1 MTSRE
6 RLLAL
11 LGGEPTDRIG
21 IQMRGVGVWD
31 RAWCASRHAS
41 FRPLIDA
48 VREHGDWT
56 AGIGF
61 DQGFCYSA
69 AAIHRRETVE
79 AVPDHPDVEHH
90 VTVIEGPRGPLRR
103 VMARSRV
110 GHPDMTVEHFVKT
123 PEDAENLLA
132 LPYEP
137 LRPDTARF
145 LELDRAVGDRG
156 LVVVGLGYDPVGEVY
171 ELLGTERLAFW
182 SLEHRDLL
190 HRMLGEFLRRRLDV
204 IEHLARSG
212 LARAMPLVVGH
223 VGAEVVVPP
232 LASPADFRDFVVRYD
247 RPMHDAVH
255 AMGGFVHVHSHGSI
269 SRLLEDFVAMGA
281 DVLHPVEAPPLGD
294 TPLAE
299 AKRRIGSKLV
309 IEGNVEISRV
319 LDEEPAA
326 FRRRIQRTVA
336 DGKPGGRFIICPTA
350 SPYPV
355 ELSDRAV
362 RNYLSIIEV
371 ALAEGRY

>member
-11 LGGEPTDRIG
+11 LRGEPTDRIG
-21 IQMRGVGVWD
+21 IQIRGVHVWND
-31 RAWCASRHAS
+31 RWCASRHES

-48 VREHGDWT
+48 VREHGDW
-56 AGIGF
+56 AVGIGF
-61 DQGFCYSA
+61 EQGFCYSA
-69 AAIHRRETVE
+69 APVALHTSIEE
-79 AVPDHPDVEHH
+79 VPDHADVEHH
-90 VTVIEGPRGPLRR
+90 VTFIDGPQGPLRR
-103 VMARSRV
+103 VVARSRV

-145 LELDRAVGDRG
+145 LELDRTVGDRG
-156 LVVVGLGYDPVGEVY
+156 LVLVGLGYDPIGEVY

-182 SLEHRDLL
+182 SVEHRDLL

-204 IEHLARSG
+204 IEHIAQSG
-212 LARAMPLVVGH
+212 VALAMPLMVGH

-247 RPMHDAVH
+247 RPLHDAVH

-269 SRLLEDFVAMGA
+269 SKLLEDFVAMGT
-281 DVLHPVEAPPLGD
+281 DMLHPVEAPPLGD

-299 AKRRIGSKLV
+299 AKRRIGSDLV
-309 IEGNVEISRV
+309 IEGNVEISRA
-319 LDEEPAA
+319 LDEEPEA
-326 FRRRIQRTVA
+326 FRRRIRETVA
-336 DGKPGGRFIICPTA
+336 DGKPGGRFVICPTA

-355 ELSDRAV
+355 QLSDRAV
-362 RNYLSIIEV
+362 RNYLTMIEV
-371 ALAEGRY
+371 ALSDGRY